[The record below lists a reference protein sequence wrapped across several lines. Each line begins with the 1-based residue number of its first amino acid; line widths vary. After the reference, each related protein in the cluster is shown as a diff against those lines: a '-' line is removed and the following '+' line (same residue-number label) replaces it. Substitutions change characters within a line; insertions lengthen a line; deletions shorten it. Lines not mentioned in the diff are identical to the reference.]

1 MIKNIFSAIEKYNKY
16 HSPEATAKFVKYGKN
31 FIVIGFSG
39 TFNIGHCISDW
50 FDDFKIELEK
60 KRLKVNIVN
69 IKEKDD
75 SQLVKFDFKK
85 EV

>member
-39 TFNIGHCISDW
+39 PFSMNHCTSDW

-60 KRLKVNIVN
+60 KRLKVNIVSL
-69 IKEKDD
+69 KEKDGFH
-75 SQLVKFDFKK
+75 LVKFDFKK